1 MSMTS
6 QPRRSP
12 FAHRSL
18 LALAAVS
25 AVALT
30 GCGSSD
36 PLGGGASGSAGGE
49 SGDGGGAGDAIVIG
63 SQQYYSNEIIS
74 ELYAQALEAEGFT
87 VEREY
92 QIGQREVYLPE
103 LESGAID
110 VMPEYSGNLLQYY
123 DAESTASTPEDI
135 HAALAE
141 VLPENL
147 RALEPAEATD
157 QDSYNVTRE
166 FAEEHSLTTLADLQN
181 VDEPLTVAA
190 NSEFE
195 TRPYGPEGLKEVY
208 GVDVSLVPVE
218 DSGGPLTVKALVD
231 GDVQLA
237 DIYSAD
243 PSIQTQDLVTLEDPE
258 NLVLPQNVTPI
269 VSEAVDEDAAAVIE
283 EVNAQLS
290 AEELIDLNRQS
301 VEDQASSAD
310 LATAWLAEQGLA

>member
-1 MSMTS
+1 MTS